1 MIWRIPHSTYH
12 RPIRNIFVSNRD
24 VPIHASIW
32 YLLYIG
38 VNNVNLCP
46 VMEKPT
52 KGDLKCWIKG
62 VGHKSS
68 KGFSVSY
75 LPNVE
80 PTAKVS
86 WGHLILLEIKCVRR
100 KPKKINDF
108 KSFIELY
115 SLVLWSSN
123 FRSFTGSQVQVG
135 VSSMGTCDNSPETS
149 LILDKCTCVVFALV
163 LQLQGY

>member
-1 MIWRIPHSTYH
+1 MVGIS
-12 RPIRNIFVSNRD
+12 
-24 VPIHASIW
+24 

-100 KPKKINDF
+100 KPPKINDF

-123 FRSFTGSQVQVG
+123 FRSFTGSQV
-135 VSSMGTCDNSPETS
+135 
-149 LILDKCTCVVFALV
+149 
-163 LQLQGY
+163 